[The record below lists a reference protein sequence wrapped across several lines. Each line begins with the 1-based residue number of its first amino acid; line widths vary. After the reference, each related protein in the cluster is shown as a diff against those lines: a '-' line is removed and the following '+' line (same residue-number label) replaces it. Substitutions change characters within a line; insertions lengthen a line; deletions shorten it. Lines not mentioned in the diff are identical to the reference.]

1 MTTVARSGT
10 PASPPKRSRIGDLR
24 MRDVYRGLAVVAAAA
39 AVAAGVVFVLPSG
52 PDEVAAGPV
61 AAPPAQPS
69 SSGAAVQETP
79 TVLGTTAAP
88 SDAASALPSD
98 GTTAPPSG
106 AVTAVPEE
114 TSAAVPTLAVT
125 LTATV
130 AAGAPATDAP
140 TPGPSGVA
148 ATAPPTAPSTT
159 LTPSPLAAT
168 GRPVPTPGTT
178 LAPGYTAMEALYADA
193 RLPRLPAKARRV
205 PLKAAPGRTVKDRRS
220 GVVLPRLAKPWKT
233 YGPAPF
239 TTRQVLP
246 QARGSRLRGMF
257 VTCPLP
263 IEEQKAPRDSALLA
277 ARWTLNHHPKG
288 ATITWLASQPV
299 KKGWLLMY
307 RVKYGRHSSRAAV
320 VVLDG
325 GMPKPA
331 LAFVTVP
338 DTQRKRWSDVTRV
351 ISGVRVLG

>member
-1 MTTVARSGT
+1 VTTVVRSGS

-39 AVAAGVVFVLPSG
+39 VVAAGLVFVLPSE

-61 AAPPAQPS
+61 TAPPAHAP
-69 SSGAAVQETP
+69 SSGATPPLQETP
-79 TVLGTTAAP
+79 TPSVLGTTSAP
-88 SDAASALPSD
+88 SDAA
-98 GTTAPPSG
+98 
-106 AVTAVPEE
+106 TAVPEVTCSSE
-114 TSAAVPTLAVT
+114 ACTRSIPPITATLA
-125 LTATV
+125 
-130 AAGAPATDAP
+130 ATDGP

-148 ATAPPTAPSTT
+148 ATAPSTT

-178 LAPGYTAMEALYADA
+178 LAPGYTAMEALHADA

-205 PLKAAPGRTVKDRRS
+205 GLKAATGRTVQDRRS
-220 GVVLPRLAKPWKT
+220 GLAVPRLGKPWKT

-246 QARGSRLRGMF
+246 QTRGTRLRGMF

-299 KKGWLLMY
+299 KKGWMLMY
-307 RVKYGRHSSRAAV
+307 RVKYGKHSSRAAV

-325 GMPKPA
+325 GMQKPG

-338 DTQRKRWSDVTRV
+338 DTQRKRWADVTRV